1 MDRIS
6 NMLTTIKN
14 AIRAEKPFIEVV
26 YTAHA
31 EKILKVIQD
40 KGFIKSVKV
49 FKPEGSAFK
58 KLRIDFEYDG
68 TMALLDDI
76 KIISKPGRR
85 VYKSADEL
93 RRVSAGYG
101 VQIVSTSRGVMSSE
115 DAKKKKLGGEV
126 ICEVR

>member
-26 YTAHA
+26 HTSYA
-31 EKILKVIQD
+31 EKIAKVIQA
-40 KGFIKSVKV
+40 KGFIKEVKV
-49 FKPEGSAFK
+49 FKPEGSSFK
-58 KLRIDFEYDG
+58 KLRIDFDYDG
-68 TMALLDDI
+68 TMPLIDDI
-76 KIISKPGRR
+76 KIVSRPGRR

-101 VQIVSTSRGVMSSE
+101 VQVVSTSRGVMSSE
-115 DAKKKKLGGEV
+115 EAKKKKLGGEV